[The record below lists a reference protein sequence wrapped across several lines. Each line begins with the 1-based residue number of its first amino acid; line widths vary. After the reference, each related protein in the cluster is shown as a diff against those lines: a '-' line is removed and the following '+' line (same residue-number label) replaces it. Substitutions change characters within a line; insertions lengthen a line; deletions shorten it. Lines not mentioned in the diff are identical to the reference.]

1 MSAKTELTSLLPSGQ
16 KSIRHVLHVD
26 TAAYSHRLSVLGDRE
41 GIQLRKV
48 DLNTIVHVSQGCEC
62 PMVAVV
68 GEEWNVEVVGKLDL
82 QHMALDVF
90 LPVYTQ
96 IRPSQNSQSFEHP
109 SRYLERLPRWA
120 WEPPDWT
127 IELCK

>member
-26 TAAYSHRLSVLGDRE
+26 TTADSHRLSVLGDRE

-68 GEEWNVEVVGKLDL
+68 GEKWNVEVIGKLDL

-90 LPVYTQ
+90 LPAYTL
-96 IRPSQNSQSFEHP
+96 IRPSQNSQSFGHP
-109 SRYLERLPRWA
+109 SRYLER
-120 WEPPDWT
+120 
-127 IELCK
+127 

>member
-1 MSAKTELTSLLPSGQ
+1 
-16 KSIRHVLHVD
+16 
-26 TAAYSHRLSVLGDRE
+26 
-41 GIQLRKV
+41 
-48 DLNTIVHVSQGCEC
+48 
-62 PMVAVV
+62 MVAVV
-68 GEEWNVEVVGKLDL
+68 GEKWNVEVIGKLDL

-90 LPVYTQ
+90 LPAYTL

-109 SRYLERLPRWA
+109 SRYLEQLPRWA